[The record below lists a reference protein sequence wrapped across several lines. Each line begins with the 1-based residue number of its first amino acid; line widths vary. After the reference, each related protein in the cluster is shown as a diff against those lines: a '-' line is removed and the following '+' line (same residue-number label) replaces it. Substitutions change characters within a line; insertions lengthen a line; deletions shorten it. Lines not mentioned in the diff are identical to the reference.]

1 MIMMQ
6 GRGEG
11 AWAGT
16 GDLMSIKNSLLDKD
30 LEPEK

>member
-1 MIMMQ
+1 MMQ
-6 GRGEG
+6 GRVEE

-16 GDLMSIKNSLLDKD
+16 GDPMAINNSLVVKD

>member
-1 MIMMQ
+1 MMQ

-16 GDLMSIKNSLLDKD
+16 GDLVAINNSLLIKD